1 MFRPAVPNCP
11 ALATGFNGW
20 NALALSHAVTV
31 CGPLLGFPTR
41 LGRCDEKPVI
51 SGALPWAATSFE
63 SKTVNGVPLISVTI
77 PLSCHPPKA
86 CLYHSRPFAQKGRS
100 HE

>member
-11 ALATGFNGW
+11 ALATGSNCW
-20 NALALSHAVTV
+20 KALALSQAVTV
-31 CGPLLGFPTR
+31 RGPSFGLPTR

-51 SGALPWAATSFE
+51 SGALPWADTSFE
-63 SKTVNGVPLISVTI
+63 SNTVNGVPLISVTI

-86 CLYHSRPFAQKGRS
+86 CLYHSCPFAQNGRS
-100 HE
+100 HV